1 MNITNDQSISHFNKT
16 MRGSTLAA
24 IMIIILT
31 GVFAWS
37 WTVMGKYPQEDI
49 DRRKTKDEKDK

>member
-1 MNITNDQSISHFNKT
+1 
-16 MRGSTLAA
+16 MRDSTLAA